1 MPTYRVRHL
10 QLGDSVVSQTDWVAE
25 SQDAARQE
33 FQSRGH
39 AVLSLVP
46 VGAKEAFHFSL
57 LRRESPPDFPLF
69 CREVRTLLVAGMTV
83 VEAVETLS
91 ARERLRGQHH
101 SLSARLLQELSEGR
115 ALSDAIAALPQAPQV
130 LVAAVRA
137 GERTSNLAQA
147 LEEYLGFEQL
157 VSQLRKKVVSAAIYP
172 GLVSAIGLAIAI
184 FLLLVVMPNFANMY
198 ENLRSGAQGSVA
210 LTIRLSQWMGQ
221 HRLGMFSG
229 LALMLLCSGIWLFSG
244 NAKRHVLQLARRV
257 PWLHARMLDFELAM
271 VYQAMALLLR
281 GGYPMDA
288 TLRIAGQ
295 SAMSSGVALRLQ
307 EVTHAVEQGGLVSG
321 GLSQAGLCDEVDRRL
336 MAAAERN
343 GNFYFAAQVV
353 SQLHRERFELFVER
367 VTRIVEPVLLLLVAL
382 GVGGLVVMMYLPVFD
397 MATQLQ

>member
-1 MPTYRVRHL
+1 MPTFRVRHL
-10 QLGDSVVSQTDWVAE
+10 QLGDSQVSETDWVADSE
-25 SQDAARQE
+25 ASVRQE
-33 FQSRGH
+33 FQLRGH
-39 AVLSLVP
+39 AVLSMAP
-46 VGAKEAFHFSL
+46 VHVQGSADLAFW
-57 LRRESPPDFPLF
+57 RREPAPDFALF

-91 ARERLRGQHH
+91 ARERLRGLYQ
-101 SLSARLLQELSEGR
+101 SLSARLLQELQEGR
-115 ALSDAIAALPQAPQV
+115 TLSDAIASLPQAPSV

-172 GLVSAIGLAIAI
+172 GLVSAIGLGIAI

-198 ENLRSGAQGSVA
+198 ENLRGSAQGSVA
-210 LTIRLSQWMGQ
+210 FTIWLSQWMGQ
-221 HRLGMFSG
+221 HRIIMFSG
-229 LALMLLCSGIWLFSG
+229 LVLILIGMGLWLLSGH
-244 NAKRHVLQLARRV
+244 AKRHILQLSRQI
-257 PWLHARMLDFELAM
+257 PWLHARITDFELAM
-271 VYQAMALLLR
+271 VYQALALLLR

-288 TLRIAGQ
+288 SLKIAQQ
-295 SAMSSGVALRLQ
+295 SAMSQDVATRLNS
-307 EVTHAVEQGGLVSG
+307 VLHTVEQGGLVST
-321 GLSQAGLCDEVDRRL
+321 GLSQADLCDEVDRRL

-367 VTRIVEPVLLLLVAL
+367 ITRIVEPVLLLLVAL

>member
-1 MPTYRVRHL
+1 MATFRVRHL
-10 QLGDSVVSQTDWVAE
+10 QPGDAKVSETDWVAD
-25 SQDAARQE
+25 SVASVRQE
-33 FQSRGH
+33 FQGRGH
-39 AVLSLVP
+39 AILSISAVK
-46 VGAKEAFHFSL
+46 VQGSAEIAFW
-57 LRRESPPDFPLF
+57 RREPAPDFALF

-101 SLSARLLQELSEGR
+101 SLSARLLKELQQGR
-115 ALSDAIAALPQAPQV
+115 SLSDAIAALPQAPSV

-157 VSQLRKKVVSAAIYP
+157 VSQLRKKVISAAIYP
-172 GLVSAIGLAIAI
+172 GLVSAIGLGITI

-198 ENLRSGAQGSVA
+198 ENLRGSAQGSLA
-210 LTIRLSQWMGQ
+210 ITIWLSQWMGQ
-221 HRLGMFSG
+221 HRIIMFSALVLVLAG
-229 LALMLLCSGIWLFSG
+229 LSLWLLSGY
-244 NAKRHVLQLARRV
+244 AKRHVLQLAHQI
-257 PWLHARMLDFELAM
+257 PWLHARISDFELAM
-271 VYQAMALLLR
+271 VYQALALLLR

-288 TLRIAGQ
+288 SLKIARQ
-295 SAMSSGVALRLQ
+295 SAMSQDVAIRLDS
-307 EVTHAVEQGGLVSG
+307 VLDTVEQGGLVSG